1 MFSIFNFS
9 NYKQVPTQDDL
20 AEMAP
25 MRKIVVIKPS
35 NTDPMRIIELI
46 KASNTDN
53 ETSPLLWKG
62 YALLKVVK

>member
-1 MFSIFNFS
+1 
-9 NYKQVPTQDDL
+9 
-20 AEMAP
+20 MAP